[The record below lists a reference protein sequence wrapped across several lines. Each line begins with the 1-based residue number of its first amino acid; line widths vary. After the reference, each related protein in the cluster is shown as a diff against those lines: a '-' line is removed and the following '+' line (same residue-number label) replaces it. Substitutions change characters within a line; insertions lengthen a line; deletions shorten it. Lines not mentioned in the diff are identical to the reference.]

1 MMGRPPPPCP
11 KVGGGSDPPGPPFS
25 TPLTGF
31 KALKSDSDPRGGTES
46 SEMKLI
52 AAIDDSFMLGPV
64 EASCGQLKTVEAS

>member
-1 MMGRPPPPCP
+1 MELIFLRRNSSSS
-11 KVGGGSDPPGPPFS
+11 GGIQG
-25 TPLTGF
+25 TGF

-46 SEMKLI
+46 SEMELI

>member
-1 MMGRPPPPCP
+1 MELSFLRWDSSHQIQSSE
-11 KVGGGSDPPGPPFS
+11 VGLGSDSG
-25 TPLTGF
+25 
-31 KALKSDSDPRGGTES
+31 PRGGTES